1 MADVTTTSLTDT
13 DALGVTG
20 LHFHHLDLAPGA
32 QGRPAHDREE
42 EIYVVLG
49 GAGTLH
55 AGQDEL
61 PLTPE
66 SVVRVGASQQH
77 HVVAGD
83 GGLRLLAVAT
93 TAGRSYELDARNQ
106 PEVGGG

>member
-1 MADVTTTSLTDT
+1 MADVTTTSLDETDE
-13 DALGVTG
+13 LGVTG
-20 LHFHHLDLAPGA
+20 LHLHHLELAPGA
-32 QGRPAHDREE
+32 QGRPAHEREE

-49 GAGTLH
+49 GEGTLH

-61 PLTPE
+61 GLAPDT
-66 SVVRVGASQQH
+66 VVRVGADQDH
-77 HVVAGD
+77 HVVAGQ

-93 TAGRSYELDARNQ
+93 RPGRSYDTDAGNQ

>member
-1 MADVTTTSLTDT
+1 MADVTTTPLTDT

-20 LHFHHLDLAPGA
+20 LHFHHLELAPGA
-32 QGRPAHDREE
+32 QGRPTHEREE
-42 EIYVVLG
+42 EVYLVLSG
-49 GAGTLH
+49 EGTLH
-55 AGQDEL
+55 AGQDEVAL
-61 PLTPE
+61 APDTL
-66 SVVRVGASQQH
+66 VRVGASEDH

-93 TAGRSYELDARNQ
+93 TPGREYDTDAGNQ